1 MPDSVLF
8 AWNPGPFTDQIIAG
22 GGYVATD
29 RDALREYRRRPRLR
43 EAPMVVLAEWAP
55 TTGRLSDLEGLKL
68 IVDLFDSERRI
79 PPVALCSFLPRAA
92 LAALGDERGEAAR
105 LMFPFLRLPAEV
117 EVLRKVAS
125 QAHAPS
131 RMVQAWLRDH
141 VLSPHPFSMWEH
153 NFRREAVRGLAGLR
167 SGIEDLAA
175 KIRVRRALLSRIF
188 NDLGTFERLL
198 DDGLR
203 AVRMADAQEAG
214 AIQAQIQEHLRRVQ
228 RRANPSAAFGLAA
241 YAIAVVEDDDAQ
253 RAQIVQGLRPY
264 FAEVVSFGAGAPALE
279 ALRQRS
285 QTGQP
290 FDAVISDWDLREGGE
305 TGGIMQPLQGP
316 DVLVRAAEFC
326 TGPLVGLTSLP
337 GDVVAA
343 ILNSASEDVRT
354 RLSWFPKR
362 DSRNLANEDFQG
374 LAHHVASKLRDAADL
389 RDESPAALGFKHW
402 REHGLGDL
410 YAAVRTWKTETQQ
423 GFFSQCAER
432 AKEIVAAYQDG
443 IQVED
448 VSGPA
453 FSLTFNVPS
462 GDERG
467 VPRYTVKRLQDVLCA
482 RLVVLSLYGRQP
494 RHSRS
499 YGRVLGVLFP
509 QMLEAA
515 RERALRR
522 GTPAEQTS
530 PPSFKS
536 MMAVLGLATRG
547 DTLDLG
553 KLRLMPHETNWL
565 EGAGLS
571 LELPPVLHAEEQ
583 EQVLTLADDA
593 EEILRCL
600 CERYPPDF
608 LGFELPG
615 PGETPDEDVD
625 VLGTGEQALAQLE
638 AAASALRQ
646 ASRESVTSDAVWSAR
661 AFLAREL
668 EGLTDEGVFEA
679 LYRKVPDWKKRLSRL
694 VQLLC

>member
-1 MPDSVLF
+1 MVDPILF
-8 AWNPGPFTDQIIAG
+8 AWNPGPFADQIVALG
-22 GGYVATD
+22 GCVATD
-29 RDALREYRRRPRLR
+29 RDALRQYRRRPRMR
-43 EAPMVVLAEWAP
+43 EAPLVVLAEWAP

-68 IVDLFDSERRI
+68 IVDLFDSERQV
-79 PPVALCSFLPRAA
+79 PPVTLCSFLPRAA
-92 LAALGDERGEAAR
+92 LTALGDERGEAAR
-105 LMFPFLRLPAEV
+105 LMFPFLRLPAAIG
-117 EVLRKVAS
+117 VLREAAS

-131 RMVQAWLRDH
+131 RLVQAWLRDH

-153 NFRREAVRGLAGLR
+153 NFRREAARGLDGLHC
-167 SGIEDLAA
+167 GIEELAA
-175 KIRVRRALLSRIF
+175 KIRVRRSLLSRAF
-188 NDLGTFERLL
+188 DDLGAFERLL

-203 AVRMADAQEAG
+203 AVRAADAQGAG

-228 RRANPSAAFGLAA
+228 RRASPAAGPGPAPH
-241 YAIAVVEDDDAQ
+241 AIIVVEDDDEQ

-264 FAEVVSFGAGAPALE
+264 FTEVVSFGAGAPALE
-279 ALRQRS
+279 ALRQSSR
-285 QTGQP
+285 TGQR

-337 GDVVAA
+337 GDVVAS
-343 ILNSASEDVRT
+343 ILNSASDDVRA

-362 DSRNLANEDFQG
+362 DPRDLASENFQG
-374 LAHHVASKLRDAADL
+374 LAHHVVSKIRDAADL

-410 YAAVRTWKTETQQ
+410 YATVRMWKAETQQ
-423 GFFSQCAER
+423 GFFSHCAGR

-443 IQVED
+443 AQTED

-453 FSLTFNVPS
+453 FSLAFNVPS

-467 VPRYTVKRLQDVLCA
+467 AARYTVERLQDVLCA
-482 RLVVLSLYGRQP
+482 RLVVLALYGRQT

-499 YGRVLGVLFP
+499 YGKVLGVLFP
-509 QMLEAA
+509 RMLEAA
-515 RERALRR
+515 RGRALRR
-522 GTPAEQTS
+522 GTLAEETY

-547 DTLDLG
+547 DMLDLG
-553 KLRLMPHETNWL
+553 KLRLMPHERDWL
-565 EGAGLS
+565 ENEGLS
-571 LELPPVLHAEEQ
+571 LDLPPVLHVDEQ
-583 EQVLTLADDA
+583 EQILTLADDA

-600 CERYPPDF
+600 RDRFPDDV
-608 LGFELPG
+608 LGFELPA
-615 PGETPDEDVD
+615 PGAAPDEDSD
-625 VLGTGEQALAQLE
+625 ILETGERALAQLE

-646 ASRESVTSDAVWSAR
+646 ASRESVTADAIWPAR
-661 AFLAREL
+661 AFLAREI

-679 LYRKVPDWKKRLSRL
+679 LYRKVPDWRKRLTRV